1 MTKLLRLLTL
11 SMLILVCGG
20 INAQTTITF
29 DSKTDK
35 ASSDKA
41 GAVSLTKDAV
51 TINAEEGILGNGK
64 EYRFYKGKKVTLT
77 TTKDQILSVEFTCT
91 ASDKAK
97 YGPGCFTAASGE
109 YCFSGKVGTWTGEA
123 SSVVFTATDNQVRAT
138 KIVVTIGKADPTAV
152 KEPTITG
159 NATFETSTTVTITGP
174 DGADIYY
181 TTDDSTPTTSSQKYT
196 APFSLTESTTV
207 NAIAVKGG
215 KSSTV
220 ASKDFSK
227 ITCTDATLEEVVG
240 WTADKTYVKLA
251 LNNAKVIYA
260 DGNTVHLRE
269 NG

>member
-51 TINAEEGILGNGK
+51 TINAENGILGNGK

-91 ASDKAK
+91 KSDKEQ

-109 YCFSGKVGTWTGEA
+109 YSFSGKVGTWTGEA
-123 SSVVFTATDNQVRAT
+123 SSVVFTATDNRYVLPRLLSLLEKLTLQQL
-138 KIVVTIGKADPTAV
+138 KSQQLPVTPLLKPL
-152 KEPTITG
+152 P
-159 NATFETSTTVTITGP
+159 
-174 DGADIYY
+174 
-181 TTDDSTPTTSSQKYT
+181 
-196 APFSLTESTTV
+196 L
-207 NAIAVKGG
+207 
-215 KSSTV
+215 
-220 ASKDFSK
+220 
-227 ITCTDATLEEVVG
+227 
-240 WTADKTYVKLA
+240 
-251 LNNAKVIYA
+251 
-260 DGNTVHLRE
+260 
-269 NG
+269 

>member
-1 MTKLLRLLTL
+1 MQNSGYENRH
-11 SMLILVCGG
+11 
-20 INAQTTITF
+20 NR
-29 DSKTDK
+29 
-35 ASSDKA
+35 
-41 GAVSLTKDAV
+41 
-51 TINAEEGILGNGK
+51 NGK
-64 EYRFYKGKKVTLT
+64 STE
-77 TTKDQILSVEFTCT
+77 LSVEGTYT
-91 ASDKAK
+91 HVGLRSNNGAVYATEISIEWEPAA
-97 YGPGCFTAASGE
+97 PGTVAM
-109 YCFSGKVGTWTGEA
+109 
-123 SSVVFTATDNQVRAT
+123 
-138 KIVVTIGKADPTAV
+138 
-152 KEPTITG
+152 PTITG

-174 DGADIYY
+174 EGADIYY
-181 TTDDSTPTTSSQKYT
+181 TTDESTPTTSSQKYT

-269 NG
+269 TASALCFTM